1 MLWSNFSPWV
11 TRSKEW
17 KACRLV
23 GGVPK
28 SSRAYCLLQILHFYF
43 SFLNDHSVTT
53 IYIRVSNTQTR
64 RVIIKKLKIE
74 YLKWKNKRHLS
85 VIWGQDQLGIRWSKN
100 EWSNDCVVTTV
111 IDKNLRISVATVT
124 RDSLLDHILTWSF
137 SFGTR
142 WLSISLRIFSLWSFT
157 YNFVQNVQV
166 LVRTRSLIELQNQNI
181 FCIQVK
187 LIIKSMV
194 ICCCLSPPHR
204 W

>member
-1 MLWSNFSPWV
+1 MGPGSTWNPLVEKWV
-11 TRSKEW
+11 
-17 KACRLV
+17 
-23 GGVPK
+23 
-28 SSRAYCLLQILHFYF
+28 
-43 SFLNDHSVTT
+43 
-53 IYIRVSNTQTR
+53 
-64 RVIIKKLKIE
+64 IKWLCGHNGHCTNLI
-74 YLKWKNKRHLS
+74 
-85 VIWGQDQLGIRWSKN
+85 V
-100 EWSNDCVVTTV
+100 
-111 IDKNLRISVATVT
+111 DKNLRISVATVT

-204 W
+204 WKICQALILHLFHNVHHNKEMNQINCSLNALGQG